1 MGEAL
6 CDPKVPP
13 LWRAP
18 CEEGGNRS
26 LIESTRDG
34 LFQPELWQ
42 RSRAHPV
49 WAGVQHR
56 LCKNTSAW
64 ALGGLCASVCSL
76 HLFPVKSRRCF
87 LVCGC
92 MNRRILHKTAS
103 AVWVRGSAARWTG
116 YRGLLAALRVSFS
129 GGQLPPSQEVC
140 PHLLREQAREIMI
153 QGCTSLRFSC
163 LAVQTKPVLKSTGR
177 QHP

>member
-1 MGEAL
+1 MGFSSRG
-6 CDPKVPP
+6 C
-13 LWRAP
+13 
-18 CEEGGNRS
+18 RS
-26 LIESTRDG
+26 AAEPTHSG
-34 LFQPELWQ
+34 LEFNFWL
-42 RSRAHPV
+42 
-49 WAGVQHR
+49 G

-64 ALGGLCASVCSL
+64 ASGGLCSSVCSP
-76 HLFPVKSRRCF
+76 HWFPVKSRRCF

-153 QGCTSLRFSC
+153 QGCTSLRFSY